1 MKKIYRI
8 LAILSVL
15 LGLCACGKNGAAQGR
30 PTYPPVQ
37 AVIVTLEPM
46 PATPDPTAVAS
57 FRPPAETPV
66 ISDVIP
72 VSPSPFPEDTPSP
85 SPSPLTYA
93 ALRISIPPSPLFS
106 GATGRSWG

>member
-46 PATPDPTAVAS
+46 PDTPDPTAMAS
-57 FRPPAETPV
+57 
-66 ISDVIP
+66 
-72 VSPSPFPEDTPSP
+72 
-85 SPSPLTYA
+85 
-93 ALRISIPPSPLFS
+93 
-106 GATGRSWG
+106 